1 MAWKIIGVGLML
13 EEFAAWLVYSVLSL
27 PQGAFSESAVFFV
40 ADVIKVTLLLAV
52 VVFAV
57 GIARTFVTPQKVK
70 KWLGGRREGV
80 GNLMAALL
88 GVPTPFCSCSAVP
101 LFIGFVEAGVPLGVT
116 FSFLIASPLI
126 NEIAVALLWGM
137 FGWHIALLYIVSGLV
152 IATVAGIVIGRLG
165 LEGEVEKVRATKAK
179 KQMNRKMS
187 WNARVEF
194 ALAESKSITL
204 RVLPY
209 LVLGIGIGALIHGYA
224 PSDLLS
230 SIAGRDN
237 LLAVPIAVL
246 IGIPLYSNAAGMV
259 PVLGVLVSKGMAMG
273 TALAFMMSVI
283 GLSFPEMV
291 ILRRVIKPK
300 LIAVFALVLF
310 IAFTLTG
317 YLFNA
322 VLG

>member
-1 MAWKIIGVGLML
+1 ML
-13 EEFAAWLVYSVLSL
+13 EEFAAWLVYSFLAV
-27 PQGAFSESAVFFV
+27 PQGPFGESAVFFV
-40 ADVIKVTLLLAV
+40 YDTIKVTLLLAI

-70 KWLGGRREGV
+70 KWLGGRREGM
-80 GNLMAALL
+80 GNLLAALL

-137 FGWHIALLYIVSGLV
+137 FGWHIALLYIVTGLV
-152 IATVAGIVIGRLG
+152 IATVAGIVIGRLK
-165 LEGEVEKVRATKAK
+165 LEGEVEKLHLK
-179 KQMNRKMS
+179 KGKQAMNKKMD
-187 WNARVEF
+187 WDARVKF

-204 RVLPY
+204 RVFPY
-209 LVLGIGIGALIHGYA
+209 LLLGIGIGALIHGYA
-224 PSDLLS
+224 PADFLS
-230 SIAGRDN
+230 SVAGKDN
-237 LLAVPIAVL
+237 ILAVPIAVL

-259 PVLGVLVSKGMAMG
+259 PIVGVLASKGMAMG

-283 GLSFPEMV
+283 GLSLPEMI

-300 LIAVFALVLF
+300 LIFVFAFVLF
-310 IAFTLTG
+310 IAFVITG

-322 VLG
+322 ILG